1 MADAEQA
8 APVADVQE
16 EVQEQEVQAEVQPE
30 AKPEGEAKPDA
41 TNKQVQEVAQKI
53 KQLKLKVDGQELIED
68 LPFEVTPEQAE
79 YLKKELQLSKM
90 ANKRAQ
96 EAAELRKKSQ
106 ARESELN
113 NFLELLKEKP
123 ELILKEMGRDPVKFA
138 EELLAAEVEKMQM
151 DPKERRIKELE
162 AEMKKIAEKESA
174 AKKAHEEAQAKMVR
188 DKYAADFENQLMGAM
203 KSGSLPNNPELI
215 SRMTNYMSQA
225 IQQGIDVSFEDLIP
239 LVKSSHRE
247 LVKSTLKDFSAQELL
262 ELMSEAQ
269 INDVI
274 LKKTPPKKPKAPPTA
289 QSVAK
294 DTAAGKQDDTKLKL
308 RDKSA
313 GNFFHEL
320 TMKYAGQE

>member
-8 APVADVQE
+8 APVAVEGQE
-16 EVQEQEVQAEVQPE
+16 VAPEATNEQEVQTEGQPE
-30 AKPEGEAKPDA
+30 VKPEVKEELK
-41 TNKQVQEVAQKI
+41 QEVRDQIKKLKI
-53 KQLKLKVDGQELIED
+53 KVDGKELEKELNFANEEELIKM
-68 LPFEVTPEQAE
+68 LQMAE
-79 YLKKELQLSKM
+79 MSG
-90 ANKRAQ
+90 KRAQ

-320 TMKYAGQE
+320 TMKYAGQGD